1 MEQSPTTDDRA
12 DEDEDPE
19 NRTAQHERAAARL
32 GRLSPSCRL
41 GGTPPPR
48 TSTVAGCAR
57 ELPRGHVGRRREDVV
72 LWNLVDKTS
81 PPPAQAANQVIMD
94 ALQSSRMT
102 APPYARGYTT
112 HTFDLD
118 TTVDPPVYKNVQD
131 TGVSAPMLADYL
143 DALECLGVTQA
154 AVQADLDQYPYPF
167 ASPICK

>member
-72 LWNLVDKTS
+72 LRNLVDMTITS
-81 PPPAQAANQVIMD
+81 ARFARKAFGATVVSLGIVLVAH
-94 ALQSSRMT
+94 AL
-102 APPYARGYTT
+102 APR
-112 HTFDLD
+112 
-118 TTVDPPVYKNVQD
+118 
-131 TGVSAPMLADYL
+131 
-143 DALECLGVTQA
+143 
-154 AVQADLDQYPYPF
+154 
-167 ASPICK
+167 